1 MFSTMM
7 TELSTMMPK
16 STAPIDSRLA
26 DLPRRNNTEK
36 ANSSASGMF
45 NATMIVIRTLLTNMN
60 NMRMTS
66 VMPTARFSLTVSV
79 VTLISSVRS

>member
-7 TELSTMMPK
+7 TDESTMMPK

-26 DLPRRNNTEK
+26 DLPRRNSTAK
-36 ANSSASGMF
+36 ANSSASGMLM
-45 NATMIVIRTLLTNMN
+45 ATMNAARTLLMNMN
-60 NMRMTS
+60 RITTTS
-66 VMPTARFSLTVSV
+66 MMPTSRFSCTVSV